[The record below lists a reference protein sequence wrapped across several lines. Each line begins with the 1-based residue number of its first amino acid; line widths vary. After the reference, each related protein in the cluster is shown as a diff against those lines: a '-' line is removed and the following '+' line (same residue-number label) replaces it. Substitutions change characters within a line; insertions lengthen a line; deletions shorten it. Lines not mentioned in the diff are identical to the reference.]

1 MIWYAVTSEST
12 ELSNVIG
19 DIYDAAID
27 PSQWQRA
34 LQSACAFVGG
44 SSAVLFWH
52 DAATE
57 RSQALH
63 IFNDDPYYSKLYFEK
78 YLPMNP
84 VFPAATF
91 METGVVHTTN
101 DIIPQTELVKT
112 RFYREWIVPQGI
124 VDAIAVN
131 LEKGTTRSSLLNIRM
146 DAGYGVADEKAL
158 RRTRLL
164 VPHLQRAVAIGRL
177 FDQGK
182 AVEAGLT
189 ETLDHVE
196 AAVLLVGADGLVTFA
211 NTPAKA
217 LLDEGKLIQR
227 KGASMAAVV
236 PASDRMLRDVL
247 VAAEKGDDSVGV
259 RGVAIPLSED
269 SQQGWFAHVLPLTSG
284 SRQQSGV
291 MYAAVAAIFVRKAA
305 VPETAPPL
313 EAIAARFKLTASEV
327 RVLDAVL
334 KVNSVKAMA
343 ALLGVSQATVK
354 THLHNLFRKTS
365 TSRQGDL
372 VKLVAGL

>member
-1 MIWYAVTSEST
+1 VVTSEST

-19 DIYDAAID
+19 DIYDAAIN

-57 RSQALH
+57 RSQVLH
-63 IFNDDPYYSKLYFEK
+63 MFNDDPHYSKLYFEK

-101 DIIPQTELVKT
+101 DIIPQSELVKT
-112 RFYREWIVPQGI
+112 RFYREWVEPQGI

-146 DAGYGVADEKAL
+146 LASDGVADERSLHRA
-158 RRTRLL
+158 RLL
-164 VPHLQRAVAIGRL
+164 VPHFQRAVAIGRL
-177 FDQGK
+177 FDQHK
-182 AVEAGLT
+182 AVETALT

-196 AAVLLVGADGLVTFA
+196 AAVFLAGADGHIAFA
-211 NTPAKA
+211 NAPAMA
-217 LLDEGKLIQR
+217 LLDDGELVRRNGGSL
-227 KGASMAAVV
+227 SAVV
-236 PASDRMLRDVL
+236 PAADRMIRDIL
-247 VAAEKGDDSVGV
+247 VAAEKGDASLGV
-259 RGVAIPLSED
+259 RGIAVPLSED
-269 SQQGWFAHVLPLTSG
+269 TQQGWFAHVLPLTSG
-284 SRQQSGV
+284 SRQPSGV
-291 MYAAVAAIFVRKAA
+291 MYSAVAAIFIRKAS
-305 VPETAPPL
+305 PESTAPL
-313 EAIAARFKLTASEV
+313 ESISLRYRLTASEV

-334 KVNSVKAMA
+334 KVNGVKAMA
-343 ALLGVSQATVK
+343 DMLGISQATVK

-365 TSRQGDL
+365 TSRQSEL
-372 VKLVAGL
+372 VKLVAGV